1 MRKPGARA
9 SGQHRSTNPRP
20 RRRGSGDTGGNG
32 EGPGPRPCLGVS
44 GFGCLNRG
52 CPGEN
57 GGRPTPQLA
66 RGPSSP
72 EGSRDGR
79 WRPGGLGAEQP
90 AHQRRHWAPRGTEPG
105 RRSPRSR
112 PGRGTPGARAPQPR
126 PRAAAPRPR
135 LTCAPARP
143 ARTAAPGSGPLG
155 PAARLQPPPPAAAAP
170 RRTHRSQA
178 RLPPGPGRGPGRAAP
193 PVHGL
198 RPRRVRLRL
207 RTADSS
213 AGGGHSLGPRTPRPA
228 PRPSI
233 SPARPAIGR
242 ARRTLPPA
250 PPSPAPIGLMARP
263 SGAVAGGASGSGRR
277 GGRCRVGRP
286 SWAAAL
292 GAVAAGAGGSPRCRS
307 RGSRAQLLGE
317 APDSPG
323 NRAGSPGDGDRT
335 GKRAGGR
342 VWSGA
347 GSPASRSR
355 PRSRSWSPAP
365 GSPAPRRRA
374 QPRPRPPSS
383 PRRRAALRGPWSGK
397 RPPMGAPRIWL
408 RRRRAGA
415 RGPQSPGRTPSPQA
429 ALGWPLGRLAASA
442 GTGGQAW
449 PCTGGGQCRSARSER
464 VRLSLF
470 AP

>member
-1 MRKPGARA
+1 M
-9 SGQHRSTNPRP
+9 STA
-20 RRRGSGDTGGNG
+20 
-32 EGPGPRPCLGVS
+32 GVLDLS
-44 GFGCLNRG
+44 W
-52 CPGEN
+52 P
-57 GGRPTPQLA
+57 A
-66 RGPSSP
+66 GPSSP
-72 EGSRDGR
+72 EGSRDGGGWETPPR
-79 WRPGGLGAEQP
+79 AWPGGLGAEQP
-90 AHQRRHWAPRGTEPG
+90 RTPAEGTGGPRGTEPG
-105 RRSPRSR
+105 KRSPRSR

-155 PAARLQPPPPAAAAP
+155 PAARLQQPPPAAAAP

-242 ARRTLPPA
+242 APRTLPPA

-277 GGRCRVGRP
+277 GGRCRVGWP

-292 GAVAAGAGGSPRCRS
+292 GAVAAGAGGSHRCRS
-307 RGSRAQLLGE
+307 RGSRATASRGGPGLSRKQGGLPGRWRPDWE
-317 APDSPG
+317 ASRRPG
-323 NRAGSPGDGDRT
+323 VVWGGVAGVPLETPEPLPEPRAGLLRT
-335 GKRAGGR
+335 SRAR
-342 VWSGA
+342 TA
-347 GSPASRSR
+347 ASTPSEV
-355 PRSRSWSPAP
+355 
-365 GSPAPRRRA
+365 SPAPRSPARALERTTAPREGGARRV
-374 QPRPRPPSS
+374 
-383 PRRRAALRGPWSGK
+383 GT
-397 RPPMGAPRIWL
+397 MGAPRIWL

-415 RGPQSPGRTPSPQA
+415 
-429 ALGWPLGRLAASA
+429 
-442 GTGGQAW
+442 
-449 PCTGGGQCRSARSER
+449 
-464 VRLSLF
+464 
-470 AP
+470 